1 MKMDVVD
8 IIDPRIVDPNVKARN
23 KSEIVNKL
31 AEDLFNYGYIDDV
44 HAFVDDV
51 YLRESEGQTGI
62 GDYVAIPH
70 SKSKHVQKIG
80 VAIGI
85 SRNEIPWE
93 TLDGKGVKVVIL
105 FAVGDDQKAAKTH
118 LKLLSLFA
126 KKLGNEQVV
135 HNLLRARDKDDV
147 VNAFK

>member
-1 MKMDVVD
+1 MDVID
-8 IIDPRIVDPNVKARN
+8 ILDPHIVDTNIEAKTKA
-23 KSEIVNKL
+23 EIVNKL
-31 AEDLFNYGYIDDV
+31 ANDLFENGYIDDI

-70 SKSKHVQKIG
+70 SKSMHVQKIG

-85 SRNEIPWE
+85 NKTEIPWE

-105 FAVGDDQKAAKTH
+105 FAVGNDPEAAKDH

-126 KKLGNEQVV
+126 KKLGKEEVI
-135 HNLLRARDKDDV
+135 HSLLRAKDTDDV
-147 VNAFK
+147 INAFK